1 MKEKMSNKTI
11 FSSVGVLSNI
21 FIFFALSVMS
31 GLHEISA
38 NSILIFI
45 MSLILFCT
53 IYVLLHLIIS
63 MVMDED
69 PGNINLFPSF
79 FLTLN
84 LKKINYFDL
93 NDFYVSVDIK
103 KGSNKVT
110 IWKQEKLFL
119 KKIDYIKTSSK
130 SIDSIKLDLKKS
142 INEFMKKE
150 SEMNSFKNSVK
161 NWQGDLDKPS
171 KRDNII
177 SKILK

>member
-1 MKEKMSNKTI
+1 LGI
-11 FSSVGVLSNI
+11 
-21 FIFFALSVMS
+21 
-31 GLHEISA
+31 
-38 NSILIFI
+38 
-45 MSLILFCT
+45 
-53 IYVLLHLIIS
+53 
-63 MVMDED
+63 
-69 PGNINLFPSF
+69 

-150 SEMNSFKNSVK
+150 SENNSFKNSVK